1 MTERADTPAREDG
14 LERLLALRDEIKRR
28 IDYRSFFLRYCP
40 NPTNRSGA
48 RFHALC
54 PLPTHAHTGKGSP
67 SLSVDT
73 ARGLFHCFSRDE
85 GGDAFKFYEL
95 MHGVSFA
102 EAVRG
107 MARELGIT
115 KSRRSKPSL
124 AARAAPDATDETEA
138 LAETLAPQRVEAIC
152 EKFLEV
158 CHAEDQT
165 EGASYLARRGID
177 ARTARRAAITYFPR
191 RAYRRVMRRMLD
203 SFALAELQRSGLF
216 NRRAHL
222 TFYRHR
228 LLFPFLVEG
237 RAVYLQARTTAA
249 GVEPRWHNMRG
260 LVPTLYNADA
270 LAELP
275 AGAIVYLVEGFT
287 DTLTL
292 VAHGFAAV
300 GLVGAGGLKADWLA
314 PLARFRTVAALD
326 PDAAGDRAVSRY
338 EELFNARGMRLARL
352 QLPSDVN
359 DFFRHHPAA
368 AVEFA
373 LMTEAALEKQV
384 GSGKAEG

>member
-1 MTERADTPAREDG
+1 MTEPADKPPARGGG
-14 LERLLALRDEIKRR
+14 LERLLALRDEIKRA

-40 NPTNRSGA
+40 DPVRPSGT

-54 PLPTHAHTGKGSP
+54 PIPSHAHTGKGSP

-73 ARGLFHCFSRDE
+73 SRGLFQCFSRGE

-95 MHGVSFA
+95 MHDVSFA

-107 MARELGIT
+107 MARELGIGAT
-115 KSRRSKPSL
+115 TRRRPSL
-124 AARAAPDATDETEA
+124 ALRAAPDAAGEGVADEEP
-138 LAETLAPQRVEAIC
+138 LAEERVEAIC
-152 EKFLEV
+152 GQFLSA
-158 CHAEDQT
+158 CRAEDQT
-165 EGASYLARRGID
+165 EGLSYLARRGID
-177 ARTARRAAITYFPR
+177 ARTVRRAGLTYFPR

-203 SFALAELQRSGLF
+203 AFPAGELQRSGLF
-216 NRRAHL
+216 NSRAHL

-260 LVPTLYNADA
+260 SVPALYNADS
-270 LAELP
+270 LARLP
-275 AGAIVYLVEGFT
+275 SGAVVYLVEGFT

-292 VAHGFAAV
+292 QTHEFHAV
-300 GLVGAGGLKADWLA
+300 GLVGAGGLKPEWLA
-314 PLARFRTVAALD
+314 PLARFRVVAALD
-326 PDAAGDRAVSRY
+326 PDAAGRRAAERY
-338 EELFNARGMRLARL
+338 EELFAARGMRLARL
-352 QLPSDVN
+352 ALPSDVN

-368 AVEFA
+368 PVEFS
-373 LMTEAALEKQV
+373 LMTEAALEKQ
-384 GSGKAEG
+384 G